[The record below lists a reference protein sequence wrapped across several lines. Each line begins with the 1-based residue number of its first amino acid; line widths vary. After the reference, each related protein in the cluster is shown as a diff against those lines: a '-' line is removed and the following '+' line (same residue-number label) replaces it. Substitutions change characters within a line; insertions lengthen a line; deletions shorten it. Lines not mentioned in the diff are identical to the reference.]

1 MRFDRLRPWARLCC
15 AIVLAT
21 LAACGGGGSGDGSS
35 GGSSGG
41 GSTGG
46 GSPPAAP
53 ISKTDAFR
61 FLNQST
67 YGATEAEVQRL
78 VALGTSATGYGRWI
92 DEQLQQPASVQ
103 LPTVQAAY
111 ANLANP
117 AQMIGSLN
125 TDRQEIWFRN
135 SLTGPDQ
142 LRQRVAFALSE
153 IMVVS
158 QQSTLQNM
166 PYALADYYD
175 LLARDAFGDF
185 RKLLEDVTLHPAMG
199 VYLNML
205 GNQKP
210 DATRNIRPDE
220 NYARET
226 LQLFTIGLVELNPD
240 GSVRKDAQGQPIPTY
255 DQSVIEGF
263 ANVFTGW
270 NYSGAASFAQARRT
284 LANQVLPMQAYPEQH
299 SPLAKQLLQYPGAAK
314 PSLPAGQTAQ
324 QDLADALDNIFNHPN
339 VGPFI
344 SKQLIQKL
352 VTSNPSPQYVARV
365 AAVFNNDGTGKRGNL
380 GAVVKA
386 ILLDAEARPAAPA
399 ATARQGEGTAAAPDA
414 AVARLRRQGGQRPV
428 PHRQHQC
435 RVRPGAAAVAVG
447 VQFLQPVLRAARR
460 DRRPGPGRT
469 RAAARH
475 RVPQHHGDQHLLQH
489 DLLPQLDVGQRAAGR
504 RGDRHHAG
512 SRTGGRFR
520 RAGRTALPTSCLAA
534 RSRRRSRPRRRRPS
548 SAPQPPTPASAWRR
562 RCTSSPPRP
571 NTSCSVEEPAMNRI
585 TRRRFVQALGAGGLT
600 YAFGRTADTVWAQT
614 AGTGGFSDYKAL
626 VCVFLFGGNDS
637 WNMVVPRS
645 AAEYARL
652 CALAAEPRHRAGP
665 VAAGQRAE
673 RRAACCTACIP
684 RWAAWRACSSRRAA
698 P

>member
-1 MRFDRLRPWARLCC
+1 MRLDRLRPWARLCC
-15 AIVLAT
+15 AVVLAT

-46 GSPPAAP
+46 GGPPAAP

-78 VALGTSATGYGRWI
+78 TALGNSATGYGRWI
-92 DEQLQQPASVQ
+92 DEQLQQPPSVQ

-117 AQMIGSLN
+117 AQMIGQLN
-125 TDRQEIWFRN
+125 VDRQEIWFRN

-210 DATRNIRPDE
+210 DAARNIRPDE

-226 LQLFTIGLVELNPD
+226 LQLFTVGLVELNPD
-240 GSVRKDAQGQPIPTY
+240 GSVRKDGQGQPIPIY

-270 NYSGAASFAQARRT
+270 NYAGAASFGQARRT

-299 SPLAKQLLQYPGAAK
+299 SPLAKKLLQYPGAAK

-365 AAVFNNDGTGKRGNL
+365 TAVFNNDGTGKRGNL

-386 ILLDAEARPAAPA
+386 ILLDAEARPTVPA
-399 ATARQGEGTAAAPDA
+399 ATDGKVKEPLLRLTQLWRAYGAKAAN
-414 AVARLRRQGGQRPV
+414 GQY
-428 PHRQHQC
+428 
-435 RVRPGAAAVAVG
+435 RVGNINA
-447 VQFLQPVLRAARR
+447 
-460 DRRPGPGRT
+460 
-469 RAAARH
+469 
-475 RVPQHHGDQHLLQH
+475 
-489 DLLPQLDVGQRAAGR
+489 
-504 RGDRHHAG
+504 
-512 SRTGGRFR
+512 
-520 RAGRTALPTSCLAA
+520 
-534 RSRRRSRPRRRRPS
+534 
-548 SAPQPPTPASAWRR
+548 
-562 RCTSSPPRP
+562 
-571 NTSCSVEEPAMNRI
+571 
-585 TRRRFVQALGAGGLT
+585 
-600 YAFGRTADTVWAQT
+600 AFGQGPLQSPSVFNFFSPFYAPPGEIADQGLVAPELQIATEYLNTTVTNTFYNTIFFRNSTSANVP
-614 AGTGGFSDYKAL
+614 AEG
-626 VCVFLFGGNDS
+626 
-637 WNMVVPRS
+637 VVIDITQ
-645 AAEYARL
+645 EV
-652 CALAAEPRHRAGP
+652 ALAADSEALVNRIAEKLLGGQVSPTLKAEAK
-665 VAAGQRAE
+665 AAVERTAATNPGQRVAE
-673 RRAACCTACIP
+673 AMYLVATSPEYVVQR
-684 RWAAWRACSSRRAA
+684 
-698 P
+698 